1 MEILLSKKQKI
12 ELLNA
17 VKSGKLDT
25 TFIEKEI
32 SKREDGETLDEV
44 NKQII
49 QCEVLESKTNPQGFR
64 AKADLMLAFANK
76 QISEN
81 EYKAKRFG
89 QIKDE

>member
-1 MEILLSKKQKI
+1 MDILLSKKHKI

-32 SKREDGETLDEV
+32 NKRDENETLDDV

-49 QCEVLESKTNPQGFR
+49 QCEVLDCKMNPQGFR

-76 QISEN
+76 QISES
-81 EYKAKRFG
+81 EYKTKRFE

>member
-32 SKREDGETLDEV
+32 NKREDGETLDEI
-44 NKQII
+44 NKQLI
-49 QCEVLESKTNPQGFR
+49 QCEVMERTMNPQGFR
-64 AKADLMLAFANK
+64 AKADLMLAFANSE
-76 QISEN
+76 ISEK
-81 EYKAKRFG
+81 EYKAKRFE